1 MACLLQVRDLGVE
14 YSLEGGPTFRALD
27 GVSFSMA
34 AGEVLGIIGESG
46 CGKSTLALTL
56 LGLLPP
62 NGRVN
67 CGSAVL
73 AGHDLLRA
81 DERLLERI
89 RGAEISLIPQEPG
102 IALSPV
108 LRVRDQVADVIRA
121 HFPWGWERC
130 RKEAGEVL
138 AQVFPQDATRIGAAF
153 PHQLSGG
160 QRQRV
165 LIAQAIAC
173 RPALIVADEPTA
185 SLDATTQKEIL
196 ALLEELKGS
205 VGVALIVITHHP
217 GILTGLADRV
227 LVMYAGRIVEEGQLD
242 RVFVEPL
249 HPYTRGLLRS
259 IPTHADESFS
269 CHKVRLP
276 VILGNPPD
284 LMWLPP
290 GCAFEPR
297 CSERVPVCTERAP
310 DEVLPNNSSRVRC
323 FKYGG

>member
-1 MACLLQVRDLGVE
+1 MASLLQVRDLSVE
-14 YSLEGGPTFRALD
+14 YSLESGPTFRALD
-27 GVSFSMA
+27 GVNFSMA
-34 AGEVLGIIGESG
+34 TGEVLGVIGESG

-56 LGLLPP
+56 LGLLPS
-62 NGRVN
+62 NGRAS
-67 CGSAVL
+67 CGSIEL
-73 AGHDLLRA
+73 ARRDLLKA
-81 DERLLERI
+81 DERMLERI
-89 RGAEISLIPQEPG
+89 RGAEISFIPQEPG

-108 LRVRDQVADVIRA
+108 LRVRDQVADVLRA
-121 HFPWGWERC
+121 HFPWNWDRC
-130 RKEAGEVL
+130 REEAGVVL
-138 AQVFPQDATRIGAAF
+138 TQVFPQDASRIGAAF

-196 ALLEELKGS
+196 SLLGELKQR
-205 VGVALIVITHHP
+205 VGVALIVITHNP

-227 LVMYAGRIVEEGQLD
+227 LVMYAGRIVEEGLLD
-242 RVFVEPL
+242 RVYVEPL

-259 IPTHADESFS
+259 IPMRMADSSS

-276 VILGNPPD
+276 VISGTPPD
-284 LMWLPP
+284 LMRLPP

-310 DEVLPNNSSRVRC
+310 DEVLPDDSSRVRC